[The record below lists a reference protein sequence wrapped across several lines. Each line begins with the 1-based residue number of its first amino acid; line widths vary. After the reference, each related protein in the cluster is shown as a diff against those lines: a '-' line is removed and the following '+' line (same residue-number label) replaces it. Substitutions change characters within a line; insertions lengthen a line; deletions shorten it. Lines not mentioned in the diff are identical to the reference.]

1 MEMLNNILG
10 FFNNYGWPGIVA
22 IVLILVI
29 YWLITKKDKSTKA
42 TIINGFD
49 KLATSIS
56 NQNENLIDCIT
67 RSNEKTQAEL
77 FNLVKTTLSER
88 DNTIK
93 YNHERSLDR
102 RFIISEE
109 IGNILWDT
117 MNLYNCQRA
126 IVIELHN
133 SKENLNGLSFLWY
146 DVQYEKQ
153 QRDVLSLSSKARNL
167 QASNIMPII
176 NRVNNTPGNIIILN
190 SDDIEKIYNEST
202 VLYSQFKEVNIEHI
216 IFSGIY
222 SSDNKLIGLVALE
235 FQKNHPY
242 YEDIINLLDIKE
254 RTAKISQLLEFSKTN
269 NIVDTENFNNAKNE

>member
-1 MEMLNNILG
+1 MEMLNNILE
-10 FFNNYGWPGIVA
+10 FLNKYGWPGIVA

-29 YWLITKKDKSTKA
+29 YWIITKKDKATKA

-254 RTAKISQLLEFSKTN
+254 RTAKISQLLQFSKT
-269 NIVDTENFNNAKNE
+269 NIVDTENFNNIKNE